1 MKDINRFIAKRH
13 TLIPMK
19 TYIEK
24 NEIAALFFLHYFK
37 YTRFA
42 FKKQKSETD
51 KASIHAHRELMRL
64 FGMWHNEEE
73 GRVPSNRIIASLTSQ
88 IHPSTNPFVT
98 TVSAIMKES
107 IEFIYDQVLMS
118 EEEQRLLER
127 YA

>member
-1 MKDINRFIAKRH
+1 MTDKERFIAKRH
-13 TLIPMK
+13 TLVSMK

-24 NEIAALFFLHYFK
+24 NEIAALLFLHYFK

-64 FGMWHNEEE
+64 FGRWHNEEE
-73 GRVPSNRIIASLTSQ
+73 GRVASKQIIDSLTLQ
-88 IHPSTNPFVT
+88 IHPSTNPFIS

-107 IEFIYDQVLMS
+107 IEFIYDQVLNS
-118 EEEQRLLER
+118 EEEHRLLER